1 MTCKTFRTA
10 IAAST
15 MLAGTFASL
24 PAMAQED
31 AESYTIGVAI
41 PSATHGFMGG
51 LNWHAQDTISRLGET
66 YPNIEFVLST
76 AGDAST
82 MVNDIEDMVATRG
95 IDALVVLPF
104 ESEPLTAPV
113 QSVAEQDIFVTV
125 VDRGLSE
132 EGIEDLYVAG
142 DNTGFGRVAGEY
154 FAENLEEGDKIVVL
168 RGIPTTLDNERV
180 EAFEAAIEGSGIEV
194 LDMQHGNWNR
204 DDAFNVMQDYL
215 SRFPE
220 IDAVWA
226 ADDDMSI
233 GALEAIAQAGRQDE
247 MWVVGGAGMK
257 EIIQRMMDGDPQ
269 LPVNVT
275 YPPAQ
280 ISTAIELTALA
291 LTSNAPVTGRFI
303 IGSQR
308 ITPENA
314 ENFYFPDSPF

>member
-1 MTCKTFRTA
+1 MKRRH
-10 IAAST
+10 ILKGAALS
-15 MLAGTFASL
+15 LALAAG
-24 PAMAQED
+24 PALAQED
-31 AESYTIGVAI
+31 SYTIGVAI

-51 LNWHAQDTISRLGET
+51 LNYHAQASIARLEET
-66 YPNIEFVLST
+66 YPQIEFVLTT
-76 AGDAST
+76 AGDAGK

-104 ESEPLTAPV
+104 ESEPLTSPV
-113 QSVAEQDIFVTV
+113 QAVKEQGIWVTV
-125 VDRGLSE
+125 VDRGLAV

-154 FAENLEEGDKIVVL
+154 FAETLGEGDNIVVL

-180 EAFEAAIEGSGIEV
+180 EAFEAAIEGSGINV

-204 DDAFNVMQDYL
+204 DDAFNVMQDFL
-215 SRFPE
+215 SKYDD

-226 ADDDMSI
+226 ADDDMAI
-233 GALEAIAQAGRQDE
+233 GVLEAIAQAGREDD

-257 EIIQRMMDGDPQ
+257 EIIARIMEGDPQ
-269 LPVNVT
+269 IPVNVT

-280 ISTAIELTALA
+280 IATAIELTALGLVSA
-291 LTSNAPVTGRFI
+291 TPVSGRFI

-314 ENFYFPDSPF
+314 EQFYFPDSPF